1 MVALAVPFVAAHVDS
16 QPSLFALFQPRQ
28 LPETRLRLVLS
39 AYSFSENKGLNAR
52 LL

>member
-16 QPSLFALFQPRQ
+16 QPSLFALLQPRQ
-28 LPETRLRLVLS
+28 LPETRLVLS
-39 AYSFSENKGLNAR
+39 VYPFSENKGLNAR